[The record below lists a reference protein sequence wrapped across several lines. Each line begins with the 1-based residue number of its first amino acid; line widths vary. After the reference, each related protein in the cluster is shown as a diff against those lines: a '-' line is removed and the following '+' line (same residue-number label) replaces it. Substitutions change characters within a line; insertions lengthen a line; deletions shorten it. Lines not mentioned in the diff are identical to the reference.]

1 MLPIRN
7 NSVDRVIA
15 FESAQHFKPL
25 IQFIQESNRVLDRS
39 GLVVLAMPVITNAS
53 NLLSL
58 PLADQYKSLPN
69 REKPNWHY
77 HKIEFATNRADPM
90 FPELPLAQA
99 KLKPTL

>member
-25 IQFIQESNRVLDRS
+25 IQFIQESNSS

-58 PLADQYKSLPN
+58 PLAVFTKQRETKLALP
-69 REKPNWHY
+69 
-77 HKIEFATNRADPM
+77 
-90 FPELPLAQA
+90 
-99 KLKPTL
+99 